1 MHKMI
6 RLNNKYRD
14 KWSLANLSF
23 FSLAM
28 VLLLTQ
34 CEIQDSFEYQ
44 KSETSKLDVTA
55 WEFIQSQENLSSM
68 AEAIT
73 AAGMESYYSGS
84 SSYTFILPDNTGWS
98 SYLSTNG
105 YSRIS
110 DIPVETLKEVIGYH
124 IVNAIVNF
132 SDVELMDSNNYI
144 AYETIRGE
152 IMYLSHDTSWR
163 GYVNAKWLIY
173 TSNLVPTNGV
183 MHLLRY
189 VVYPVDVD

>member
-14 KWSLANLSF
+14 NWSLANLSF

-55 WEFIQSQENLSSM
+55 WEFIQSQEDLSSM

-84 SSYTFILPDNTGWS
+84 ASYTFILPDNTGWS
-98 SYLSTNG
+98 NYLSTNG

-110 DIPVETLKEVIGYH
+110 DIPVETLKEAIGYH

-144 AYETIRGE
+144 PYETVSGE

>member
-1 MHKMI
+1 MKQYNIHRKRWNLI
-6 RLNNKYRD
+6 K
-14 KWSLANLSF
+14 LSF
-23 FSLAM
+23 FSFAL
-28 VLLLTQ
+28 VILLTQ

-44 KSETSKLDVTA
+44 KSITSELGVTA
-55 WEFIQSQENLSSM
+55 WEFIQSHDALSLM
-68 AEAIT
+68 EEAIT

-84 SSYTFILPDNTGWS
+84 TSYTFILPDTTGWK

-105 YSRIS
+105 YSSIS

-144 AYETIRGE
+144 PYETVSGE
-152 IMYLSHDTSWR
+152 TMYLSHDTSWR
-163 GYVNAKWLIY
+163 GYINAKWMIY

-183 MHLLRY
+183 MHILRY
-189 VVYPVDVD
+189 VVYAVDVD

>member
-1 MHKMI
+1 MI